1 MPNNQN
7 QFFYIALAF
16 AAGFAVGA
24 NWPEIRNK
32 IAPLLNT
39 GTQKFGDLYAYLAQ
53 MLGDQKEN
61 FEDNMAEQKVKK
73 EQGHKSQS
81 PSRAEFMAGIAQ
93 MMAGA
98 NKENFAADLAN
109 MMSGKS
115 ETPTAKKKTVK
126 RKAKPKGM
134 NITTEGVSPQ
144 TA

>member
-1 MPNNQN
+1 MAHEQN

-24 NWPEIRNK
+24 NWPEIRSK
-32 IAPLLNT
+32 IAPLLDT
-39 GTQKFGDLYAYLAQ
+39 GTDKFGDFYAYIAQ
-53 MLGDQKEN
+53 MLGDHKEN
-61 FEDNMAEQKVKK
+61 FEDNMAEQKVNKDQK
-73 EQGHKSQS
+73 QQSQS
-81 PSRAEFMAGIAQ
+81 TSRAKFMAGIAQ

-98 NKENFAADLAN
+98 NKEKFAAGLAN

-115 ETPTAKKKTVK
+115 ETAARKKKPMK

-144 TA
+144 AA